1 MRKTIKTMIAVI
13 AVSMVFS
20 SCEKSDSG
28 ILNDVNLD
36 KTPSA
41 QDSMLDLMLKASVN
55 EDVVKTMNEVAI
67 ASSIIGLD
75 ESIYLDEV
83 MAEENPTTKSSV
95 TSNNK
100 IIKDF
105 ILDNITSN
113 KTKSTEDVTM
123 VINNIEIYWPYSEDW
138 DGVSQPVVVINK
150 NSDEQFI
157 EADKVYAYKL
167 TPNQGGTG
175 YDVETIIVDEEYAL
189 KNPVW
194 VINESDVTLEEITN
208 LKNGKFS
215 ENSYLPRTK
224 SSDMVCELNATKIT
238 STEQHDVWING
249 ASDYQIYWAHED
261 YSYADS
267 IRVNTSGKIKITRK
281 QIRNATP
288 VNITFTGNYDWSVDQ
303 RYNRLT
309 VIEIDAGGGNKE
321 IPITLSA
328 EIKGVKVS
336 LSTTIPIKGN
346 NDMIMNYHI
355 QRQAM
360 FTENTYVNDKLYK
373 KSFNGNG
380 VTVET
385 SLTCSKSLPEVQ

>member
-1 MRKTIKTMIAVI
+1 MIAVI

-249 ASDYQIYWAHED
+249 ASDYQIFWLHED
-261 YSYADS
+261 HTLQDS
-267 IRVNTSGKIKITRK
+267 IKVNISSKIKITRK

-288 VNITFTGNYDWSVDQ
+288 VSVNFTGNFDWNKEQ
-303 RYNRLT
+303 RYNRLK
-309 VIEIDAGGGNKE
+309 VIEIDTGGNTE
-321 IPITLSA
+321 IPIKLSA
-328 EIKGVKVS
+328 EIKGVTVS
-336 LSTTIPIKGN
+336 LETTIPIKEN
-346 NDMIMNYHI
+346 DDMIMDYHI
-355 QRQAM
+355 PRHVM
-360 FTENTYVNDKLYK
+360 FTEDTYVNDKLYK
-373 KSFNGNG
+373 KSFAGGG
-380 VTVET
+380 VTLET
-385 SLTCSKSLPEVQ
+385 SLTCSERKEEV

>member
-1 MRKTIKTMIAVI
+1 MIAVI

-20 SCEKSDSG
+20 SCEKSNSG

-150 NSDEQFI
+150 NSDDQFI

-238 STEQHDVWING
+238 STEQHDVEK
-249 ASDYQIYWAHED
+249 A
-261 YSYADS
+261 
-267 IRVNTSGKIKITRK
+267 RV
-281 QIRNATP
+281 
-288 VNITFTGNYDWSVDQ
+288 
-303 RYNRLT
+303 
-309 VIEIDAGGGNKE
+309 
-321 IPITLSA
+321 
-328 EIKGVKVS
+328 
-336 LSTTIPIKGN
+336 
-346 NDMIMNYHI
+346 
-355 QRQAM
+355 
-360 FTENTYVNDKLYK
+360 
-373 KSFNGNG
+373 
-380 VTVET
+380 
-385 SLTCSKSLPEVQ
+385 